1 MKLDLKKEL
10 DVKRFKEYSSK
21 MLNLGKQ
28 IELKEVRITRS
39 QLQSKSLHLFF
50 TMVSNELNEL
60 GLTFQYKGLTGK
72 TFELRYTPELVKNHI
87 WRSIQIAM
95 FDIKSTTKIDTK
107 QINQIIDVIT
117 LFFSERGVVIYFP
130 SIETLLDA
138 KDRN

>member
-28 IELKEVRITRS
+28 IELKEVRITKS